1 MDRIPQ
7 PPNRVAADTS
17 SSPVAL
23 RPTRKVTGQTIR
35 CQISAAKN
43 GAASTAQGRKS
54 PRLQLGVLIHR
65 QSILTDEGAAQK
77 HLPWNAQQILTGL
90 GGEDAGDGVGGA
102 GVGETGVTHG
112 GGGPSGLPQEGIAG
126 IAVPQQ

>member
-54 PRLQLGVLIHR
+54 PRLSYRWVDSR
-65 QSILTDEGAAQK
+65 NTSR
-77 HLPWNAQQILTGL
+77 N
-90 GGEDAGDGVGGA
+90 
-102 GVGETGVTHG
+102 GVTDASRSRQNTSSQIQI
-112 GGGPSGLPQEGIAG
+112 PSRAMAP
-126 IAVPQQ
+126 